1 MQHFYDGQ
9 LRRYITQVVRL
20 MSNFVVKYSDGTLAR
35 VPVMYGD
42 QDRQAAS
49 IINQN
54 SENAV
59 ASAPRIAVYVS
70 DLDLA
75 RDRLGDS
82 TYVGKIHIRER
93 AVNDDTGM
101 YEYTQGNQ
109 YTVERLMPTPFD
121 LTLKVDIWSTSTDQK
136 LQILEQMLTLFNPSL
151 EIQTTDNYIDW
162 TSLSVVELGDVVFS
176 SRSVPVGTQSAIDI
190 ASLTLKTPV
199 WLSPPVKVKQLG
211 IVTSI
216 INSIYGG
223 KSDAVQD
230 YIEGL
235 GVDIATGQIDPI
247 SPLFDKR
254 ITIGNFDIIVESN
267 IIRMRSNEVSP
278 GNWLSWDMAIRQFP
292 GKLTAGLSKIFL
304 RQPDGTEVVG
314 TISIH
319 PTDFTLLITSWDPDT
334 FPANTGID
342 SLGRLDFPGTT
353 NDSPGYNAAASYRS
367 NNTGTFDAI
376 VNPLTFN
383 PKRPN
388 KERTDQPIDVGTR
401 YLIVDSIGGTV
412 RDVFEATAKSY
423 YVYTSV
429 LHKKVNDH
437 RLLINGIE
445 VISAPLANP
454 VFNNTASTTI
464 SGTGSGATFTVTQVL
479 STGLYTAVIGNN
491 AGTGYS
497 IGDRIRVRG
506 NKLGGINVTNDC
518 VITVTSVNMPQGSIN
533 TFRVGGQSADK
544 EFIIVSD
551 DEIQIDDEV
560 TYELN
565 LNVDGPDA
573 WKNTDGS
580 DTVAEVN
587 DIIEWSGD
595 KWITVFSAQEHTD
608 TIVHQTNFYTNTQY
622 RWNGVEW
629 AKTFEGEYKRGQ
641 WRISL

>member
-20 MSNFVVKYSDGTLAR
+20 VSNFVVKYSDGTLVR

-49 IINQN
+49 IVNQN

-75 RDRLGDS
+75 RDRMGDS
-82 TYVGKIHIRER
+82 TYVGKLHIRER
-93 AVNDDTGM
+93 ALNEDTGK
-101 YEYTQGNQ
+101 YEYTQGSQ

-121 LTLKVDIWSTSTDQK
+121 LSLKVDIWSTSTDQK

-176 SRSVPVGTQSAIDI
+176 SRSVPVGTNSAIDI
-190 ASLTLKTPV
+190 ATLTLKTPV
-199 WLSPPVKVKQLG
+199 WLSPPVKVKKLG

-216 INSIYGG
+216 VNNIYGG

-235 GVDIATGQIDPI
+235 GVDTATGQIDPVGA
-247 SPLFDKR
+247 LFETR
-254 ITIGNFDIIVESN
+254 VTVGNFDIVVESN

-278 GNWLSWDMAIRQFP
+278 GTWLSWDMALRQFP
-292 GKLTAGLSKIFL
+292 GKITSGLSKIFL

-319 PTDFTLLITSWDPDT
+319 PTDFTLLVTSWDSDT
-334 FPANTGID
+334 FPSNTLIEGPTRVE
-342 SLGRLDFPGTT
+342 GRW
-353 NDSPGYNAAASYRS
+353 GY
-367 NNTGTFDAI
+367 FDAI
-376 VNPLTFN
+376 VDPTSFN

-388 KERTDQPIDVGTR
+388 KEKTDQQIETGIR
-401 YLIVDSIGGTV
+401 YLIVDSIGGTI
-412 RDVFEATAKSY
+412 RDTFIVSAKSY
-423 YVYTSV
+423 YVYTNI
-429 LHKKVNDH
+429 LHKKVNNH
-437 RLLINGIE
+437 KLLVNGAE
-445 VISAPLANP
+445 VVSAPLANP
-454 VFNNTASTTI
+454 VFYNTISTTI
-464 SGTGSGATFTVTQVL
+464 LGNGSGATFNVTQLL
-479 STGLYTAVIGNN
+479 STGKYSAVIGNN
-491 AGTGYS
+491 AGTGYAG
-497 IGDRIRVRG
+497 GDRIRVRG

-518 VITVTSVNMPQGSIN
+518 VITVTSVNSPQGSIN
-533 TFRVGGQSADK
+533 TFRVSGQSVDK
-544 EFIIVSD
+544 EFVIVSAV
-551 DEIQIDDEV
+551 EIQVDDEV

-565 LNVDGPDA
+565 LNYDGPDA
-573 WKNTDGS
+573 WKNSNGT

-587 DIIEWSGD
+587 DIIEWDGNN
-595 KWITVFSAQEHTD
+595 WITVFSAQENTE
-608 TIVHQTNFYTNTQY
+608 TLVHQTNFYTETQY

>member
-20 MSNFVVKYSDGTLAR
+20 MSNFVVKYSDGTLVR

-82 TYVGKIHIRER
+82 TYVGKMHVRER
-93 AVNDDTGM
+93 AINEETGT

-121 LTLKVDIWSTSTDQK
+121 LSLKVDIWSTSTDQK

-190 ASLTLKTPV
+190 ATLTLKTPV
-199 WLSPPVKVKQLG
+199 WLSPPVKVKKLG

-216 INSIYGG
+216 INSIYSTIDSGP
-223 KSDAVQD
+223 AD
-230 YIEGL
+230 YIDGL
-235 GVDIATGQIDPI
+235 GVDPNTGVR
-247 SPLFDKR
+247 SPSNFLTDQK
-254 ITIGNFDIIVESN
+254 ITIGSFDIVVESN

-278 GNWLSWDMAIRQFP
+278 GTWLSWDMAIRQFP
-292 GKLTAGLSKIFL
+292 GQLTAGFSKIFL
-304 RQPDGTEVVG
+304 TQPDGTEVVG

-319 PTDFTLLITSWDPDT
+319 PTDSTLLVASWDTDT
-334 FPANTGID
+334 FPSNTLID
-342 SLGRLDFPGTT
+342 GPSRAESGW
-353 NDSPGYNAAASYRS
+353 GY
-367 NNTGTFDAI
+367 FDAI
-376 VNPLTFN
+376 VDPTSFN

-388 KERTDQPIDVGTR
+388 KERTDQPVVEGTR
-401 YLIVDSIGGTV
+401 YLIVDSIGGSV
-412 RDVFEATAKSY
+412 RDVFEATAKTY
-423 YVYTSV
+423 YVYTNV

-437 RLLINGIE
+437 RLLINGVE

-454 VFNNTASTTI
+454 VFYNAVSTTI
-464 SGTGSGATFTVTQVL
+464 SGNGSGATFTVTQVL
-479 STGLYTAVIGNN
+479 LSGLYTAVIGNN

-518 VITVTSVNMPQGSIN
+518 VITVTNVNMPQGSISS
-533 TFRVGGQSADK
+533 FRVGGQSADK

-551 DEIQIDDEV
+551 VEIQINDEV

-573 WKNTDGS
+573 WKNSNGTDAI
-580 DTVAEVN
+580 AEIN
-587 DIIEWSGD
+587 DIIEWSGTN
-595 KWITVFSAQEHTD
+595 WLTVFSAQENTD
-608 TIVHQTNFYTNTQY
+608 VIVHQTNFYTETQY

-641 WRISL
+641 WRIAL

>member
-20 MSNFVVKYSDGTLAR
+20 VSNFVVKYSDGTLVR

-42 QDRQAAS
+42 QDRQAAN

-70 DLDLA
+70 DLDLS
-75 RDRLGDS
+75 RDRIGDS
-82 TYVGKIHIRER
+82 TYVGKMHIRER
-93 AVNDDTGM
+93 AFNEETGT
-101 YEYTQGNQ
+101 YEYAQGNQ

-190 ASLTLKTPV
+190 ATLTLKAPI
-199 WLSPPVKVKQLG
+199 WLSPPVKVKKLG

-216 INSIYGG
+216 INNIYGG

-235 GVDIATGQIDPI
+235 GTDYATGQVDPI
-247 SPLFDKR
+247 NQLFDTR

-267 IIRMRSNEVSP
+267 IVRMRSNEVSP
-278 GNWLSWDMAIRQFP
+278 GTWLSWDMAIRQFP

-319 PTDFTLLITSWDPDT
+319 PTDFSLLITSWDADT
-334 FPANTGID
+334 FPSNTGID
-342 SLGRLDFPGTT
+342 SLGRFNFPGTI
-353 NDSPGYNAAASYRS
+353 NDSPGYDAAGSYRA

-388 KERTDQPIDVGTR
+388 KEREDQPIDVGTR
-401 YLIVDSIGGTV
+401 YLIVDSIGGTI
-412 RDVFEATAKSY
+412 RDAFIVSSKTS
-423 YVYTSV
+423 YVYTNV
-429 LHKKVNDH
+429 LHKKVNDYK
-437 RLLINGIE
+437 LLVDGVE
-445 VISAPLANP
+445 VISEPLGNP
-454 VFNNTASTTI
+454 VFHNTVSATI
-464 SGTGSGATFTVTQVL
+464 SGNGVGATFTVTQLL
-479 STGLYTAVIGNN
+479 STGLYSAVVGNN
-491 AGTGYS
+491 AGTGYTE
-497 IGDRIRVRG
+497 GDKIRVRG
-506 NKLGGINVTNDC
+506 NKLGGINITNDC
-518 VITVTSVNMPQGSIN
+518 VITVTSVNMPAGSIN
-533 TFRVGGQSADK
+533 SISVKGQSADK

-551 DEIQIDDEV
+551 AEIPADSEV

-565 LNVDGPDA
+565 LNYDGPDA
-573 WKNTDGS
+573 WKNSDSS

-587 DIIEWSGD
+587 DIIEWTGT
-595 KWITVFSAQEHTD
+595 KWATVFSAQENTD
-608 TIVHQTNFYTNTQY
+608 IIVHQTNFYTNTQY

-641 WRISL
+641 WRIAL

>member
-20 MSNFVVKYSDGTLAR
+20 VSNFVVKYSDGTLVR

-75 RDRLGDS
+75 RDRMGDS
-82 TYVGKIHIRER
+82 TYVGKLHIRER
-93 AVNDDTGM
+93 AINEETGA
-101 YEYTQGNQ
+101 YEYTQGGQ

-121 LTLKVDIWSTSTDQK
+121 LSLKVDIWSTSTDQK
-136 LQILEQMLTLFNPSL
+136 LQILEQLLTLFNPSL

-176 SRSVPVGTQSAIDI
+176 SRSVPVGTNSAIDI
-190 ASLTLKTPV
+190 ATLTLKTPV
-199 WLSPPVKVKQLG
+199 WLSPPVKVKKLG

-216 INSIYGG
+216 VNNIYGG

-235 GVDIATGQIDPI
+235 GVDTATGQVDPVGA
-247 SPLFDKR
+247 LFETR
-254 ITIGNFDIIVESN
+254 VTIGNFDIVVESN

-278 GNWLSWDMAIRQFP
+278 GTWLSWDMALRQFP
-292 GKLTAGLSKIFL
+292 GKITSGLSKIFL

-314 TISIH
+314 TISVH
-319 PTDFTLLITSWDPDT
+319 PTDFTLLVTSWDSDT
-334 FPANTGID
+334 FPSNTLIEGPARIE
-342 SLGRLDFPGTT
+342 GRW
-353 NDSPGYNAAASYRS
+353 GY
-367 NNTGTFDAI
+367 FDAI
-376 VNPLTFN
+376 VDPTSFN

-388 KERTDQPIDVGTR
+388 KERTDQLIETGVR
-401 YLIVDSIGGTV
+401 YLIVDSIGGTI
-412 RDVFEATAKSY
+412 RDTFIAAAKSY
-423 YVYTSV
+423 YVYTNI

-437 RLLINGIE
+437 KLLVNGVE
-445 VISAPLANP
+445 VVSSPLANP
-454 VFNNTASTTI
+454 VFYNTISTTI
-464 SGTGSGATFTVTQVL
+464 SGSGSGATFNVTQLL
-479 STGLYTAVIGNN
+479 STGMYSAVIGNS
-491 AGTGYS
+491 AGTGYAE
-497 IGDRIRVRG
+497 GDRIRVRG

-518 VITVTSVNMPQGSIN
+518 IITVTGVNSPQGSIS

-544 EFIIVSD
+544 EFVIVSNI
-551 DEIQIDDEV
+551 EIQTDDEV

-565 LNVDGPDA
+565 LNYDGPDA
-573 WKNTDGS
+573 WKNSDGT

-587 DIIEWSGD
+587 DIIEWDGD
-595 KWITVFSAQEHTD
+595 NWITVFSAQENTE
-608 TIVHQTNFYTNTQY
+608 TLVHQTNFYTETQY

-629 AKTFEGEYKRGQ
+629 AKTFEGEYKKGQ
-641 WRISL
+641 WRIAL